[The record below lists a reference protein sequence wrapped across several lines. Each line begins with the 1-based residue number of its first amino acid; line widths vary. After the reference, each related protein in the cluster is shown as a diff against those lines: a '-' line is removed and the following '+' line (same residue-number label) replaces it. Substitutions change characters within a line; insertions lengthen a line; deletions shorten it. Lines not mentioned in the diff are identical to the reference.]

1 MKSFFERK
9 VVIFVVKVI
18 LVFLGIELVVVDLL
32 MVVALEGEWGSWIF

>member
-1 MKSFFERK
+1 M
-9 VVIFVVKVI
+9 IFVVKVI